1 MKFGGTSVGSPMRIR
16 NVAELITSRGKNV
29 VVLSA
34 MSGTTNTLVEISDY
48 LHKGN
53 AVGAKETLNALESK
67 YAAVIKELYATAEA
81 AEAASQA
88 ISASISFIRGLE
100 TESFTSLDEK
110 EVLAQGELMSTA
122 LMYFYLR
129 EKGVDAV
136 LLPALDFMRTD
147 RNGEPDTEYIREKFN
162 QALSEHKNAQ
172 IIITQGFICR
182 NAYGEIDNLR
192 RGVATILPLCSAQP
206 CTLMKSRYGL
216 TLTVCTIMTRV
227 LLTGHAL
234 LVNCILMRLPSW
246 HISVQKFCI
255 PPASFLLNSTTFRLG
270 CSTPWIPRPKAP

>member
-1 MKFGGTSVGSPMRIR
+1 MKVMKFGGTSVGSPMRIR

-110 EVLAQGELMSTA
+110 EVLAQGELMS
-122 LMYFYLR
+122 
-129 EKGVDAV
+129 
-136 LLPALDFMRTD
+136 
-147 RNGEPDTEYIREKFN
+147 
-162 QALSEHKNAQ
+162 LSL
-172 IIITQGFICR
+172 I
-182 NAYGEIDNLR
+182 
-192 RGVATILPLCSAQP
+192 
-206 CTLMKSRYGL
+206 
-216 TLTVCTIMTRV
+216 
-227 LLTGHAL
+227 
-234 LVNCILMRLPSW
+234 
-246 HISVQKFCI
+246 HI
-255 PPASFLLNSTTFRLG
+255 
-270 CSTPWIPRPKAP
+270 